1 MTRFKTTVELPE
13 RVLFRT
19 VAGESRFVEVAAIPA
34 NVLADLVVGGI
45 IIIGNNTFN
54 GARDSKGAK
63 MTESQKMA
71 AAQKRFDAWYAGN
84 YHITERADNQTA
96 LMREAYLSEVL
107 GGDLTPA
114 KIKAAEAQMRARVK
128 EVLGDSVNAT
138 FDNFLDA
145 TATVL
150 AKRKGEE
157 RKAVDIKALL
167 VAKYEAAAA
176 DIAAKRAKEAA
187 EVQIDLDDFDI

>member
-1 MTRFKTTVELPE
+1 MTRFKTTIELPE

-19 VAGESRFVEVAAIPA
+19 VAGESRFVEVAKIPA

-114 KIKAAEAQMRARVK
+114 KIKAAEAQMKARVK
-128 EVLGDSVNAT
+128 EVLGDVNAT

-145 TATVL
+145 TATVIS
-150 AKRKGEE
+150 KRKGET
-157 RKAVDIKALL
+157 RKAVDVKALL

-176 DIAAKRAKEAA
+176 EIAAKRAKEAA
-187 EVQIDLDDFDI
+187 EVTIDLDDIEI